1 MISGTVSL
9 YFSIVHYAFRVE
21 DQTSYSICLWWSV
34 SLPCPVYLS
43 ACILAFFSAHPRQVC
58 PPLLQPSWSRA
69 GPEGKRWRE
78 HPLLTAPTQR
88 KSGHPVWRGDLQVSI
103 QQKIWNHLTKQR
115 NEKCSSCAIQH
126 HTVETSPLLNC
137 FDIAWTLKQSWK
149 GIYCR
154 TVIWDCFSF
163 R

>member
-1 MISGTVSL
+1 MVVCL
-9 YFSIVHYAFRVE
+9 YFANVHYDFRVVNH
-21 DQTSYSICLWWSV
+21 TSYSICLSA
-34 SLPCPVYLS
+34 LPCLPSCLP
-43 ACILAFFSAHPRQVC
+43 LGFFSCHSPRQVC

-137 FDIAWTLKQSWK
+137 YDINIITIMK
-149 GIYCR
+149 GNLLQ
-154 TVIWDCFSF
+154 DCYI
-163 R
+163 RLL